1 MSLDIH
7 LYAEEN
13 KHGVDT
19 WNCGH
24 LSRRLLSRWA
34 ISLSLPSPPCSEK
47 LLPGAPSQA
56 SPTSSYFSVQF
67 FFAPQVLLVPSSKQ
81 KHPHTLTPRSPKVT
95 AERTI
100 KDWGLVHFL
109 PETAVPTGGD
119 LLLILSTWS
128 REKENRRKRES
139 YVLTDLGSS
148 LLRASCF
155 LFFPPDLLLES

>member
-34 ISLSLPSPPCSEK
+34 ISLNLLSPPCGEK

-81 KHPHTLTPRSPKVT
+81 GHPHTLTPRSPKVT

-109 PETAVPTGGD
+109 PETAVPTGVGGGRPP
-119 LLLILSTWS
+119 LNSVHVEEGEGEQKKE
-128 REKENRRKRES
+128 RE
-139 YVLTDLGSS
+139 LC
-148 LLRASCF
+148 AH
-155 LFFPPDLLLES
+155 